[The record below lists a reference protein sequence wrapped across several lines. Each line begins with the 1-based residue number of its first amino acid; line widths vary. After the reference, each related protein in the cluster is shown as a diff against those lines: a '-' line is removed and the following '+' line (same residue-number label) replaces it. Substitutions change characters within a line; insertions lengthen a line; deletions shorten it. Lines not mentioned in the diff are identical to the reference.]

1 MVLLQHILDAKLSN
15 SNNTLLIIEED
26 NRFTG
31 LAKMFWA
38 RILSSSVHKA
48 NTRVLIL
55 DYNSLQLQSM
65 YPDLLKLQFE
75 NKIPNLSD
83 SKPNLDIDDRL
94 TFLDNFEQ
102 AVFWHGEDLIKT
114 LSCRRDRI
122 L

>member
-15 SNNTLLIIEED
+15 SHSTLIIIEED

-31 LAKMFWA
+31 LAKLFWA
-38 RILSSSVHKA
+38 RILKSSVQKA
-48 NTRVLIL
+48 DTRVLIL
-55 DYNSLQLQSM
+55 DYNSLSLQTM

-83 SKPNLDIDDRL
+83 SKPSLDIDERL

-114 LSCRRDRI
+114 LSSRRDRI